1 MQSTGTKPASRIQ
14 SRPLSSS
21 TITPST
27 PKQPKRPQTA
37 PIIVDSSQSTPKP
50 SAARQKLHDLFR
62 IPLGRNS
69 SSRSRS
75 RSRPSSPQASL
86 DIPPLPI
93 SDDTTPRVGR
103 SSSPHLFR
111 RPSPSPTPPPRLL
124 RVTNATPSLAS
135 TAPSLKIPKFFSCK
149 SSIKQN
155 NPQSLHLLLFNSTQY
170 INLRPHSSI

>member
-1 MQSTGTKPASRIQ
+1 MEPTGTKPASRIQ

-27 PKQPKRPQTA
+27 PKHGKRPHTQPA
-37 PIIVDSSQSTPKP
+37 PILFDSSQSTPKP

-62 IPLGRNS
+62 IGRKS

-75 RSRPSSPQASL
+75 RSRPSSPHASL

-93 SDDTTPRVGR
+93 SDDTTPRAGR
-103 SSSPHLFR
+103 SSSPHVFR
-111 RPSPSPTPPPRLL
+111 QPSPSPTPPPRLL

-149 SSIKQN
+149 LCIKQSKL
-155 NPQSLHLLLFNSTQY
+155 QSFHLLLLFNSTQY
-170 INLRPHSSI
+170 IDL

>member
-1 MQSTGTKPASRIQ
+1 MESTGTKPASRIQ

-27 PKQPKRPQTA
+27 PKQTKRPQTA
-37 PIIVDSSQSTPKP
+37 HPLFDSSQSTPKP

-62 IPLGRNS
+62 IPLGRKS

-75 RSRPSSPQASL
+75 RSRPSSPQPSL

-93 SDDTTPRVGR
+93 SDDTTPRPGR
-103 SSSPHLFR
+103 SSSPHVLR
-111 RPSPSPTPPPRLL
+111 QPSPSPTPPPRLL

-135 TAPSLKIPKFFSCK
+135 TAPSLKLPKFLSGR
-149 SSIKQN
+149 SYIKQN
-155 NPQSLHLLLFNSTQY
+155 IVQAFHPSSSLQ
-170 INLRPHSSI
+170 

>member
-1 MQSTGTKPASRIQ
+1 MESTGTKPASRIQ

-27 PKQPKRPQTA
+27 PKQPKRPQTQPA
-37 PIIVDSSQSTPKP
+37 PIVFDSSQSTPKP

-62 IPLGRNS
+62 IPLRNS

-93 SDDTTPRVGR
+93 SDDTTPRAGR

-111 RPSPSPTPPPRLL
+111 QPSPSPTPPPRLL

-149 SSIKQN
+149 SCIK
-155 NPQSLHLLLFNSTQY
+155 
-170 INLRPHSSI
+170 

>member
-1 MQSTGTKPASRIQ
+1 MESTGTKPVSLIQ

-27 PKQPKRPQTA
+27 PKQKIKRPQTA
-37 PIIVDSSQSTPKP
+37 QPDPVIFDSSQSTPKP

-62 IPLGRNS
+62 LPLGRKS

-86 DIPPLPI
+86 VDIPPLPI
-93 SDDTTPRVGR
+93 SDDTTPRPNR
-103 SSSPHLFR
+103 SSSPHVFR
-111 RPSPSPTPPPRLL
+111 QPSPSPTPPRLL

-135 TAPSLKIPKFFSCK
+135 TAPSLKLPKFLSCK
-149 SSIKQN
+149 SYIKQN
-155 NPQSLHLLLFNSTQY
+155 KFQSFHLLFNSTQY
-170 INLRPHSSI
+170 INL

>member
-1 MQSTGTKPASRIQ
+1 MESTGTKPASRIQ

-27 PKQPKRPQTA
+27 PKQAKRPHTQPA
-37 PIIVDSSQSTPKP
+37 PILYDSSQSTPKP

-62 IPLGRNS
+62 IPLGRK

-75 RSRPSSPQASL
+75 RSRPSSPRASL

-93 SDDTTPRVGR
+93 SDETTPRARR
-103 SSSPHLFR
+103 SSSPQVFR
-111 RPSPSPTPPPRLL
+111 QPSPSPTPTPTPRLL

-149 SSIKQN
+149 SCIKQN
-155 NPQSLHLLLFNSTQY
+155 KAQSFHLLLFNSTQY
-170 INLRPHSSI
+170 IDL

>member
-1 MQSTGTKPASRIQ
+1 MESTGTKPASRIQ

-27 PKQPKRPQTA
+27 PKQAKRPHTAA
-37 PIIVDSSQSTPKP
+37 PIAVDKP

-93 SDDTTPRVGR
+93 SDDTTPRAGR
-103 SSSPHLFR
+103 SSSPHIFR
-111 RPSPSPTPPPRLL
+111 QPSPSPTPPPRLL

-149 SSIKQN
+149 SCISQN
-155 NPQSLHLLLFNSTQY
+155 KAQSFHPLLFNSTQY
-170 INLRPHSSI
+170 INT

>member
-1 MQSTGTKPASRIQ
+1 MESTGTKPASLIQ

-27 PKQPKRPQTA
+27 PKQKRPQTQPA
-37 PIIVDSSQSTPKP
+37 PVVFDSSQSTPKP

-75 RSRPSSPQASL
+75 RSRPSSPQVSL
-86 DIPPLPI
+86 EDIPPLPTA
-93 SDDTTPRVGR
+93 DDTTPRPRIR
-103 SSSPHLFR
+103 SSSPHVFR
-111 RPSPSPTPPPRLL
+111 QPSPSPTPPRLL

-135 TAPSLKIPKFFSCK
+135 TAPSLKLPKFFSCK
-149 SSIKQN
+149 SYIKQN
-155 NPQSLHLLLFNSTQY
+155 KFQSFHLPFNST
-170 INLRPHSSI
+170 